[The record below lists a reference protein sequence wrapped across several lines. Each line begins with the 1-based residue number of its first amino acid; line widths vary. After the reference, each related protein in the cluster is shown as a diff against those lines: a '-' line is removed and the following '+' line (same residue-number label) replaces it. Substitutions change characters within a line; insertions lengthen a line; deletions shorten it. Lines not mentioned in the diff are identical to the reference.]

1 MGTRFPGADDNIL
14 GLDSG
19 DKYKIF
25 WIYEKPLLKG
35 KFFRYEFYL
44 NIQNRRMIWGKILTP
59 SCDKNS
65 DEQESMSTI
74 KNLQLTSNLVIKN
87 LGLGTRQGAPFSPFL
102 L

>member
-1 MGTRFPGADDNIL
+1 
-14 GLDSG
+14 
-19 DKYKIF
+19 
-25 WIYEKPLLKG
+25 
-35 KFFRYEFYL
+35 
-44 NIQNRRMIWGKILTP
+44 MIWGKILTP